1 MPAIRPIARKKGT
14 AAAAIDRPGDPAE
27 TRQKPSPFERRAMIA
42 LPRALLATALL
53 LAAASA
59 VAEENAAVHCLREAN
74 DGNIGACE
82 RAVAA
87 NPDDTVLRRRLAL
100 SMIVAGAAERSID
113 VYREA
118 IRRAPDDAEAQ
129 YDLAAALGTLNR
141 FPEAVAPIERALA
154 LEPDE
159 PRYQRLADIVYWRVG
174 AHDKLFRV
182 TLREAERGDRIAMYE
197 IALLYAEGIGV
208 AADDGAALGWMKRAA
223 ERDHVGAMDR
233 LSEVYLEGKLGQ
245 KVDPSEAEAWA
256 AKARAARL
264 ATE

>member
-1 MPAIRPIARKKGT
+1 
-14 AAAAIDRPGDPAE
+14 
-27 TRQKPSPFERRAMIA
+27 MIA
-42 LPRALLATALL
+42 LPRALLAAGLFL
-53 LAAASA
+53 WAASA
-59 VAEENAAVHCLREAN
+59 TAEESAARCLNEAN

-87 NPDDTVLRRRLAL
+87 DPDDTVLRRRLAL

-118 IRRAPDDAEAQ
+118 IRRAPGDAEAQ

-154 LEPDE
+154 LNPDE

-174 AHDKLFRV
+174 ARDKLFRV

-208 AADDGAALGWMKRAA
+208 TADGGAALGWMKRAA

-233 LSEVYLEGKLGQ
+233 LAEVYLEGKLGQ